1 MRILLADDH
10 PLVLLGVRRV
20 FEEDPGFEVVG
31 EAHTGID
38 VLPLVERTDP
48 DVVLL
53 DMRMPDLDGLS
64 CLERIRARHSNVK
77 VVFLSV
83 SNGPRQIR
91 AALAQGASGYIGKGI
106 DPAKLPS
113 AVREAVEG
121 VHLSIDGPAHVSVEG
136 PDVDEAALASAV
148 GLTKREMSIVKAVAR
163 GLSNRAI
170 AQELWVTEQTVKFH
184 LTNIYRKLGTPNR
197 TAAAQWVY
205 EQGLAEMPSNRAR
218 DAGA

>member
-20 FEEDPGFEVVG
+20 LEQVDGFEVVG
-31 EAHTGID
+31 EAHAGTE
-38 VLPLVERTDP
+38 VLPLVERTHP

-64 CLERIRARHSNVK
+64 CLERIRARHAKVK

-83 SNGPRQIR
+83 STSPQQIQT
-91 AALAQGASGYIGKGI
+91 ALAHGASGYIGKGI
-106 DPAKLPS
+106 DPVNLPS

-121 VHLSIDGPAHVSVEG
+121 AVDRPLAIPE
-136 PDVDEAALASAV
+136 VDEAALARAA
-148 GLTKREMSIVKAVAR
+148 GLTKREFTIVKAVAR
-163 GLSNRAI
+163 GLSNQAI
-170 AQELWVTEQTVKFH
+170 AKELWVTEQTIKFH

-197 TAAAQWVY
+197 TAAARWVY
-205 EQGLAEMPSNRAR
+205 AHGLMETPPGQAPDGTS
-218 DAGA
+218 